1 MDVVT
6 KEKRSYIMS
15 RVSQRSTPQEILVR
29 KFLFRNGLRYRIN
42 YKRLPG
48 SPDIVLPRFKIAI
61 FVNGCFWHGHQCKGT
76 KLPKSNVEFWKSKI
90 EANKQRDKNNIS
102 ELEQLGWNTIAIW
115 QCQLKTINQ
124 QVLTLKNLLE
134 AIVNMG
140 PV

>member
-1 MDVVT
+1 
-6 KEKRSYIMS
+6 MS